1 MCTVDVFLIIS
12 GMSELEP
19 LLRCEN
25 TVELPF
31 EMPLEKFD
39 GNIDLVGEI
48 DPSRICRI
56 NEVWSAVFDCL
67 VVPRKT

>member
-1 MCTVDVFLIIS
+1 
-12 GMSELEP
+12 MSELEP

-31 EMPLEKFD
+31 EMFD

-48 DPSRICRI
+48 DPSCICRI